1 MHLSHNALYLPP
13 KICIIFQVVF
23 HFSWVLQL
31 SQKKMKI
38 MLMKNFGGQ
47 IRCIMG
53 DVQVAYIGVVLFFV
67 GPDFVSE
74 NKMLDLL

>member
-1 MHLSHNALYLPP
+1 M
-13 KICIIFQVVF
+13 Q
-23 HFSWVLQL
+23 
-31 SQKKMKI
+31 
-38 MLMKNFGGQ
+38 NFGGQ

-53 DVQVAYIGVVLFFV
+53 DVQVVYINIGVVLFFF

>member
-1 MHLSHNALYLPP
+1 
-13 KICIIFQVVF
+13 
-23 HFSWVLQL
+23 
-31 SQKKMKI
+31 
-38 MLMKNFGGQ
+38 MKNFGGQ